1 MVLTG
6 KDLGVVRPPGGAKWI
21 MPGRSAAFERRFS
34 VLAPGAMP
42 FRLILSEL
50 ERHEAV
56 QISVRSFGERDVI
69 SRVYRFLRHS
79 RGQRRQ
85 RANVIRDVPR
95 VVHQFGMRNQP
106 LCETDSISF
115 LSAKRK
121 THREAHCV
129 TLADPARSPDRA
141 ALRRQ
146 DSECHLRQAPLGAF
160 RCDDKVAA
168 EGKNASDADRVSIDG
183 GYYRLREIGQHTDG
197 TGATASGKILQEI
210 SDGIFRVGAR
220 ILKVGASAECATLVV
235 AGQNDTTY
243 FAIFFQF
250 REALAKTSEEFRTPR
265 VARLRPT
272 QRQDREAT
280 LLFTNQWHC
289 VSSVKPGFLIHQLS
303 RYPK

>member
-6 KDLGVVRPPGGAKWI
+6 KDLGVVRPPGGPEWI
-21 MPGRSAAFERRFS
+21 GPGRSAAFEQRFS
-34 VLAPGAMP
+34 VLAPSAMP

-50 ERHEAV
+50 ECHEAV
-56 QISVRSFGERDVI
+56 QISVCSFGERDVI

-85 RANVIRDVPR
+85 RANVFRDVPC

-121 THREAHCV
+121 THREAHRV
-129 TLADPARSPDRA
+129 TLADPARSPDRT

-146 DSECHLRQAPLGAF
+146 DSECHLGQAPLGAF

-197 TGATASGKILQEI
+197 TGATASGRSSRKSATEFSVWVRGFLRSAPALNAPPLSSPVKMTQRT
-210 SDGIFRVGAR
+210 SRSPSSSGRRSRKPAR
-220 ILKVGASAECATLVV
+220 NSEHHALRASGRLSVR
-235 AGQNDTTY
+235 
-243 FAIFFQF
+243 I
-250 REALAKTSEEFRTPR
+250 
-265 VARLRPT
+265 ARLPCFS
-272 QRQDREAT
+272 QISGIACPPLNQD
-280 LLFTNQWHC
+280 
-289 VSSVKPGFLIHQLS
+289 S
-303 RYPK
+303 